1 MGMASTI
8 DNSLITALLLPSCY
22 DHPVERVELVETHIS
37 WVLLTGDYV
46 YKIKK
51 PVDFGFLDFS
61 TLERRKRF
69 CEEELRLNQRLAPEL
84 YLDVV
89 PIGGSTQTP
98 ELYAANNILEYAVKM
113 RQFPQSQ
120 QLDRVLARGELRLE
134 QLDAVAILLA
144 DFHRTI
150 RSSQQGTDYGDPD
163 HVYQPVQ
170 ENFKQI
176 RQHLSDLGQADELRE
191 VEQWSQTSFE
201 QIRTPIGRRKQEGFV
216 RECHGD
222 LHLTNL
228 AWFHDRPLVFD
239 CIEFNPNLYWIDVIN
254 DIAFLVMDLQDRG
267 QWSMAYRLLNVY
279 LQRTGDYEGI
289 TVLKFYL
296 VYRAMVLSKVNAIRL
311 AQASG
316 DAQLEQQ
323 ASDEYSNYLHLAVR
337 YVRHTQPALIITRGV
352 SASGKSVV
360 TGELLEHL
368 GAIRIR
374 SDVERKRLHGI
385 DPDEQASADIDAGI
399 YSAEATRRTYDRLHE
414 LAGLIMDAGWP
425 VIVDAAFLR
434 KQGRDRFRQLAR
446 EKSAPYVVL
455 DFRVPADILRQRISQ
470 RQNDVSDA
478 GIEVLERQLVTREP
492 LSDDEQSCCI
502 PVDTRADV
510 DIELL
515 VEEVMSITGL
525 NRQLDNDGIGSSI
538 ATETNPEDN

>member
-1 MGMASTI
+1 MFP
-8 DNSLITALLLPSCY
+8 SLSSHETLIKALLSPSCY
-22 DHPVERVELVETHIS
+22 DHPVEHIERVETHIS

-61 TLERRKRF
+61 TLERRKHF

-89 PIGGSTQTP
+89 PIGGSAEAP
-98 ELYAANNILEYAVKM
+98 RLYASASILEYAVKM

-120 QLDRVLARGELRLE
+120 QLDQVLARGELRPQ

-144 DFHRTI
+144 DFHRSI
-150 RSSQQGTDYGDPD
+150 ESSGQDSDYGDPG
-163 HVYQPVQ
+163 HVYHPVQ
-170 ENFKQI
+170 ENFQQI
-176 RQHLSDLGQADELRE
+176 RQHLPELDQPDELGE
-191 VEQWSQTSFE
+191 VEQWSRTSFE
-201 QIRTPIGRRKQEGFV
+201 QIRERIGRRKQDGFV

-228 AWFHDRPLVFD
+228 AWFHDKPLVFD
-239 CIEFNPNLYWIDVIN
+239 CIEFNPDLYWIDVIN
-254 DIAFLVMDLQDRG
+254 DMAFLVMDLQDRG
-267 QWSMAYRLLNVY
+267 QWSLAYRLLNVY

-316 DAQLEQQ
+316 DAQLAQQ
-323 ASDEYSNYLHLAVR
+323 TIDEFSNYLHLAVR
-337 YVRHTQPALIITRGV
+337 YVRHRQPALIITRGV

-368 GAIRIR
+368 GGVRIR

-385 DPDEQASADIDAGI
+385 DPDEQASADLDAGI
-399 YSAEATRRTYDRLHE
+399 YSAEATRHTYDRLHE

-434 KQGRDRFRQLAR
+434 RHERERFRQLAR

-455 DFRVPADILRQRISQ
+455 DFKAPADVLRQRIRQ

-478 GIEVLERQLVTREP
+478 GIEVLERQLVTQEP
-492 LSDDEQSCCI
+492 LLDDEQSCHI

-515 VEEVMSITGL
+515 VEEIMNSTGL
-525 NRQLDNDGIGSSI
+525 NRQLDNHEIGSSI
-538 ATETNPEDN
+538 ATETNPEDK